1 MMDRELGFD
10 LYTLRLLFLVV
21 LTVTVCSCTVLA
33 SLGFYKILHY
43 DLLKDV
49 PSWQGSVLWVSCI
62 YIGLYVG
69 IRAIGRAGWTA
80 LADSADKAANGEP
93 NIFAELAASDLPN
106 VDNFGQL

>member
-10 LYTLRLLFLVV
+10 LYTLRLLFLVL

-43 DLLKDV
+43 DLLQGV

-62 YIGLYVG
+62 YIGFYVG

-80 LADSADKAANGEP
+80 FADSADKVANGEP

-106 VDNFGQL
+106 VDNFGRL